1 MSEPQ
6 KSRSKKRRYRSFREK
21 CMPLAKIFAW
31 TVVTGAVI
39 TASIFA
45 FDTADESETNLPLP
59 RIRRDL
65 TSHSESASPSNDPR
79 DTEPAGSPA
88 RLEIA
93 ATSQAQ
99 SINAAEDRDR
109 LFNESV
115 GFALNSP
122 EGESIEATQ
131 FRPSKTTT
139 STGRVQANQAA
150 WLTGQIE
157 DFDLLTSLPDDQL

>member
-6 KSRSKKRRYRSFREK
+6 QSRAKKRRYRSFREK

-65 TSHSESASPSNDPR
+65 TRPSESASPSNDPR

-93 ATSQAQ
+93 APSQAQ
-99 SINAAEDRDR
+99 SINAAEARAR
-109 LFNESV
+109 LVHESV
-115 GFALNSP
+115 EFALNSQ